1 MAYCNSYTATVS
13 GQRMPA
19 DPVSV
24 MPGAVRAEDYLTA
37 LGNQCRFNGHV
48 PEFYSVLQ
56 HSILVANLA
65 RLDNAPAYAQRA
77 ALFHDVHEAYCGDIA
92 APQKNFI
99 EGFGDYEL
107 AWQRAVALQ
116 VGVPT
121 PGSSRTLDTLVRE
134 YDLQALAI
142 ENSMLRG
149 RSDIE
154 PRYTVTS
161 DQADLFYRVRQLTQ
175 TEAREMFAAL
185 DSVLSFYRLCDI
197 GQR

>member
-1 MAYCNSYTATVS
+1 MSYCNSYTATVS
-13 GQRMPA
+13 GEMMSA
-19 DPVSV
+19 DPN
-24 MPGAVRAEDYLTA
+24 GVRRGQVKAEDYLTA

-65 RLDNAPAYAQRA
+65 RLAGEPAYVQRA

-92 APQKNFI
+92 APQKGFI
-99 EGFGDYEL
+99 DGFDEYEE

-116 VGVPT
+116 VGVPV
-121 PGSSRTLDTLVRE
+121 PGSSRTLDQSVRI
-134 YDLQALAI
+134 YDLQALAV
-142 ENSMLRG
+142 ENTLLRD
-149 RSDIE
+149 REDIH
-154 PRYTVTS
+154 PQYTIDS
-161 DQADLFYRVRQLTQ
+161 DQADLLHRVCQLTQ
-175 TEAREMFAAL
+175 TQARETFAAL